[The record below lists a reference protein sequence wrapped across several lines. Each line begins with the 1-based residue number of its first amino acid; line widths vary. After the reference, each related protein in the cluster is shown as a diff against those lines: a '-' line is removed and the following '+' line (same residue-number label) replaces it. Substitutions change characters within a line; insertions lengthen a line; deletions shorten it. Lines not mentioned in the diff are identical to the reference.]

1 MAKSYKGKAPKV
13 SIDKRQLR
21 SSLKRL
27 TSGRVDR
34 RSSGYKQM
42 YASAIAL
49 VDEIKIVASARIHVS
64 TGNYINNTVIT
75 ENFDGSLSVRNI
87 AKNPVSGEY
96 YAAHIEYGT
105 AYNGRGYIYPTESKV
120 LKIPIGHGFLA
131 GGQKKSKGNYKGPI
145 VLGDF
150 YYTNRVRGQK
160 SKYIFRDAA
169 RNIARK
175 NGIRYNKVA

>member
-1 MAKSYKGKAPKV
+1 
-13 SIDKRQLR
+13 
-21 SSLKRL
+21 
-27 TSGRVDR
+27 
-34 RSSGYKQM
+34 M

-120 LKIPIGHGFLA
+120 LKIPIGRVPFPAHRA
-131 GGQKKSKGNYKGPI
+131 GRAPPWSPICRSGQRS
-145 VLGDF
+145 
-150 YYTNRVRGQK
+150 
-160 SKYIFRDAA
+160 AA
-169 RNIARK
+169 RRSRRAGR
-175 NGIRYNKVA
+175 